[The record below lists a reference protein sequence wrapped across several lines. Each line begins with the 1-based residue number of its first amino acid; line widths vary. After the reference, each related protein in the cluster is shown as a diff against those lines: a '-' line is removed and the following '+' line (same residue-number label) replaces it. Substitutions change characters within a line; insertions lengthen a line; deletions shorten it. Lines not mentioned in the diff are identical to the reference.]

1 MKKIL
6 FLGLIS
12 SLFLIMYSCNPDDDN
27 IDNVS
32 DDARDKI
39 TATYDCNETSQIYAK
54 STKDINSHYIVEID
68 KDTSTTDKVY
78 IANFYNL
85 GIDKDVTASMSGLTI
100 TIPTQTTDGI
110 VFKGSGTIASNYKT
124 IEWNYTADDG
134 SGQVDTVTATYTKQ

>member
-1 MKKIL
+1 M
-6 FLGLIS
+6 
-12 SLFLIMYSCNPDDDN
+12 MYSCNPDDDN

-54 STKDINSHYIVEID
+54 STNNINSHYIVEIS

-85 GIDKDVTASMSGLTI
+85 GLDKDVTASMSGLNLTI
-100 TIPTQTTDGI
+100 SNQTTDGI
-110 VFKGSGTIASNYKT
+110 TFNGTGVIASNYKT
-124 IEWNYTADDG
+124 IDLKYTADDG
-134 SGQVDTVTATYTKQ
+134 SGQIDTVTATYTKQ

>member
-6 FLGLIS
+6 FLGILS
-12 SLFLIMYSCNPDDDN
+12 TLFVIMYSCNPDDNN

-54 STKDINSHYIVEID
+54 STKDINSHYVTEIS

-85 GIDKDVTASMSGLTI
+85 GFDKDVTASMSGLTL
-100 TIPTQTTDGI
+100 TISNQTTDG
-110 VFKGSGTIASNYKT
+110 VTFNGTGTISSNYKT
-124 IEWNYTADDG
+124 IDFSYTADDG
-134 SGQVDTVTATYTKQ
+134 SGQVDTVTAIYTKQ